1 MELEMLCRISSCG
14 AMNSVSKCFTF
25 FLPTSTWFRR
35 FCSVLL
41 LLFAVVVAVVG
52 SKAIHKHFTFMPK
65 IRLQSEC
72 EKWEVRTETDT
83 RVQWHQNQ
91 SQSSFHQRETFFPC
105 MRSKWS
111 VNAVTEISIHLIFY
125 LYLMRIVCVMHVF
138 WDVIN
143 VDTRLEDLRGITAI
157 IINII
162 TLQHSHTNTSNFWFL
177 KEELNHLMQCI
188 HFMRFALH
196 FLCLFTHHHSMRLI
210 FFLSPNLLREIPI
223 VEPAHTYTVRVL
235 SFPI

>member
-25 FLPTSTWFRR
+25 FPQRQHDSGG
-35 FCSVLL
+35 SVLL
-41 LLFAVVVAVVG
+41 LLFAVVVVAVVG

-65 IRLQSEC
+65 VRLQSEC
-72 EKWEVRTETDT
+72 EKCEVRTETDT

-125 LYLMRIVCVMHVF
+125 LYLMRIVYVMHVQQPC
-138 WDVIN
+138 I
-143 VDTRLEDLRGITAI
+143 LRCNQCWHSIRGFAWNHNHHHQHHHITAL
-157 IINII
+157 
-162 TLQHSHTNTSNFWFL
+162 THT
-177 KEELNHLMQCI
+177 
-188 HFMRFALH
+188 
-196 FLCLFTHHHSMRLI
+196 
-210 FFLSPNLLREIPI
+210 
-223 VEPAHTYTVRVL
+223 HTRQTFD
-235 SFPI
+235 S